1 MTSIELPDEQAAAL
15 RAKAAEQGLSLEG
28 WLQRLAGE
36 NAPAVKPLKSA
47 YGLLAP
53 YGSAP
58 LEEEIAQNRREMFDE
73 FGENF

>member
-15 RAKAAEQGLSLEG
+15 KAKAAEQGLSLEG
-28 WLQRLAGE
+28 WLKRLAGE
-36 NAPAVKPLKSA
+36 NGPAVKPLKSA

-53 YGSAP
+53 YGPAP
-58 LEEEIAQNRREMFDE
+58 SDEEIAQNRREMFDG